1 MVLLSERHHGPSR
14 NTGIRASIDG
24 YAAALSSRKRT
35 SVAAT
40 LAPLSPSKSAEPR
53 LNCGGGNS
61 STNDSS
67 PKQSR
72 NIMSSFFSR
81 FGSKNKSKLTVN
93 VESPPKPSYSRNNSV
108 PNSPLTPGKQNLS
121 IPIVDPLPSPSA
133 FKTLEQFPL
142 CVAYVQAIKTS
153 SLPACTLS
161 SEKILRQEVARGK
174 ALGTA
179 SKRGRTLHRHHI
191 STKSADLDWTKKLF
205 VLVPGI
211 LLQYSGDGMDDRLP
225 EKVLELTA
233 TSLAFASDAIPGR
246 PWVLQVYRSA
256 GVDGGF
262 LPERKNAFIAKV
274 TFRGGM
280 RNSASALLLVFECA
294 EEMDS
299 WMVILRAEATRLG
312 GGVKRKASPKP
323 ANRGELEDSDP
334 GDSEDWKKDV
344 YGDDRKESDKE
355 AEPDLNSRFSRRI
368 VINRDD
374 HSKNEWSSSDENA
387 SKRASTQ
394 YRNSTD
400 GDRSIISNDQIILDG
415 LREPSRLSLHSG
427 GDKTRIVTIS
437 PDTSPERYSTK
448 NNTTYK
454 RSSLQLSPRS
464 RSSVELRPQTQALS
478 AIGKDGYLYWIPSSR
493 TPSPPINNFT
503 VPRRQSSMPPLPPA
517 ASSPRASYLGLT
529 TVNSSEELET
539 PRRPRPVSTQASP
552 ATSPHLTSSKSRP
565 ISMADYYT
573 THRTPKSSNEL
584 LLCSAPD
591 PATLRRTALP
601 LPPLPG
607 ASPIRT
613 RSLRRRSLS
622 ALSISESQLA
632 RNSPGSPPS
641 MPLPKVPSPVAENM
655 SMGLSQSMP
664 RSSGGNWAAM
674 EKRRERR
681 RSSRHN
687 QENRGLG
694 ISIPTSEIVL

>member
-1 MVLLSERHHGPSR
+1 MVLSSERHHGSSR

-24 YAAALSSRKRT
+24 YAAALSPRKRT

-53 LNCGGGNS
+53 LNCGGGIS
-61 STNDSS
+61 SSNGSS

-72 NIMSSFFSR
+72 NIMTSFFSR
-81 FGSKNKSKLTVN
+81 FGSKNRSKLTVN
-93 VESPPKPSYSRNNSV
+93 VESPPKPSYSRNDSV

-174 ALGTA
+174 ALGAA
-179 SKRGRTLHRHHI
+179 SKRGRALHRHHV
-191 STKSADLDWTKKLF
+191 STDSADLDWTKKLF

-211 LLQYSGDGMDDRLP
+211 LLQYSGDGTDDRLP

-256 GVDGGF
+256 GADGGF

-312 GGVKRKASPKP
+312 GGVKRTTSPKP
-323 ANRGELEDSDP
+323 ANRGELEDNDP
-334 GDSEDWKKDV
+334 GDSGGDWKKDV
-344 YGDDRKESDKE
+344 YGDERKESDKE
-355 AEPDLNSRFSRRI
+355 AESDLNSRFSRRI

-374 HSKNEWSSSDENA
+374 NSKNEWSSSDENA

-400 GDRSIISNDQIILDG
+400 GDRSIISNDQIVLDG

-427 GDKTRIVTIS
+427 GDKTRIVTVS

-448 NNTTYK
+448 NTTYK
-454 RSSLQLSPRS
+454 RSSLQISPRS
-464 RSSVELRPQTQALS
+464 RSSVDLRPHTQALS
-478 AIGKDGYLYWIPSSR
+478 AIGKDGNLYWIPSSR
-493 TPSPPINNFT
+493 TPSPPINNFP
-503 VPRRQSSMPPLPPA
+503 VPRRLSSMPPLPPA
-517 ASSPRASYLGLT
+517 DLRANYAGLT

-539 PRRPRPVSTQASP
+539 PRRPRPVSTLTSPAASP
-552 ATSPHLTSSKSRP
+552 HTSSTKSRP
-565 ISMADYYT
+565 LSMADYYT
-573 THRTPKSSNEL
+573 MHRTPKSSNEH
-584 LLCSAPD
+584 LCYSAPD
-591 PATLRRTALP
+591 PATPRRTAPP

-607 ASPIRT
+607 ASPVRT

-641 MPLPKVPSPVAENM
+641 MPLPKVPSPVAENLA
-655 SMGLSQSMP
+655 MGLSQSMP

-674 EKRRERR
+674 EKRRQR
-681 RSSRHN
+681 RSSRQN

-694 ISIPTSEIVL
+694 ISIPTSE